1 MFDGRFRKSVD
12 ARTAPVGQALVRAG
26 FSADVLT
33 ASGLVFACATAW
45 AIGTGH
51 HHLAILLLILTGAH
65 DLLDGPV
72 AKASKTASKR
82 GSFFDSVIDRLSDGV
97 LLGGVAYFL
106 IAQHRGELALLPFAI
121 MTTTFMISYERS
133 KAESLGLAAK
143 GGLMERAERMIVLG
157 VCLIAPVLFVP
168 VLWILLV
175 LTAATAAGRFR
186 RVWIAAGAAST
197 PEIQAS
203 GTAMTPSAKTF
214 ASKRRHVHE
223 RFRGRG
229 FSRSVRP

>member
-1 MFDGRFRKSVD
+1 MFDGKFRQSVD

-72 AKASKTASKR
+72 AKASKTASTR

-157 VCLIAPVLFVP
+157 VTLIAPVLFVP
-168 VLWILLV
+168 VLWALLV
-175 LTAATAAGRFR
+175 LTGATAAGRFR
-186 RVWIAAGAAST
+186 RVWIAAGQ
-197 PEIQAS
+197 IQ
-203 GTAMTPSAKTF
+203 TPSLPSAEAEVPGEPTVV
-214 ASKRRHVHE
+214 ATRRRHVHE

-229 FSRSVRP
+229 FSRSLRP